1 MYVVPSEQV
10 LFIKSG
16 ATRVGGGAGAGIT
29 FAVSLMESHLPGSSS
44 EVMAAENQAAT
55 KKGSQSQTAALLSVA

>member
-16 ATRVGGGAGAGIT
+16 ATGRGGGAGIT